1 MSHFKIATCY
11 LLGLLFIAA
20 GLNHFLHTDFYISIM
35 PPYLPWPLVLVY
47 ISGLAEMALGGL
59 LLIDRCRIWAAWG
72 LIALSLAVFP
82 ANIHMARH
90 PDLYPMFS
98 AWGLWFRLPLQALLI
113 AWIYWYTRL
122 PRDQAAGRAI
132 TEPN

>member
-1 MSHFKIATCY
+1 MSRFKIATRY

-35 PPYLPWPLVLVY
+35 PHYLPWPLALVY

-59 LLIDRCRIWAAWG
+59 LLIHRWRIWAAWG

-98 AWGLWFRLPLQALLI
+98 VWGLWLRLPLQFVLM
-113 AWIYWYTRL
+113 AWAYWYTRKSSTHSTY
-122 PRDQAAGRAI
+122 PD
-132 TEPN
+132 PN